1 MLRLCYY
8 GWEIAE
14 VAKANGVD
22 WFVGKEMFTANL
34 TNGRNDNKGADTPY
48 AILSPEWNALG
59 LAEQVKQEAEFHEM
73 IGTGRGGKFKEL
85 SDARRDGDTD
95 RFYQIVIAF
104 DKAWLAEH
112 GEEDFSDRIITPED
126 IEEQKKAEAEAWEEF
141 RKEQEAQQAGD
152 SAEEPQEG
160 AQGAGEGEDAPED
173 GESAE
178 GAEEPAE

>member
-22 WFVGKEMFTANL
+22 WFIGKEMFTANL

-126 IEEQKKAEAEAWEEF
+126 IEEQKKAEQEAWEQF
-141 RKEQEAQQAGD
+141 RKEQAEKGEETPD
-152 SAEEPQEG
+152 SPPDG
-160 AQGAGEGEDAPED
+160 PED
-173 GESAE
+173 EPEGGET
-178 GAEEPAE
+178 EEPAE

>member
-14 VAKANGVD
+14 VAKYNKVD
-22 WFVGKEMFTANL
+22 WFIGKEMFTANL

-59 LAEQVKQEAEFHEM
+59 LAEQVKQEAEFM
-73 IGTGRGGKFKEL
+73 DMVGTAEGGKFKEL
-85 SDARRDGDTD
+85 SAARNAGDTD

-141 RKEQEAQQAGD
+141 RKEQAEGENAGD
-152 SAEEPQEG
+152 PAEEPEETPDG
-160 AQGAGEGEDAPED
+160 PEDEPEGEP
-173 GESAE
+173 
-178 GAEEPAE
+178 EEPAE